1 METNPQTELRQ
12 PLLAIDIGGTWLRA
26 AVFSPG
32 MGPRKQTCTLA
43 AQGAEAVLKRLRRL
57 IGPMVD
63 QLDAP
68 LAGIAIASAGQVD
81 PDAGIVVD
89 ATANLPGFRGLDLR
103 RHLEHWNLT
112 GETKTPILVE
122 NDVNAALAAE
132 ALANSDTANM
142 VVMALGTGVG
152 GALMIDRQLV
162 RGRHFFAG
170 ELGHMILH
178 PHGRSCNCGQEGCL
192 EQYVSGPGL
201 LQTGRQYHGP
211 LETPDT
217 LWQAVG
223 EPWAEAT
230 LDHFAADLSLALTSV
245 VNLLDPDL
253 VVLAGGL
260 STTHRWWHHRLLKS
274 LAATSRKPVPLAYA
288 QFGDDS
294 ALVGAVV
301 LHRQRYLTI

>member
-1 METNPQTELRQ
+1 METNPQDELSQ

-26 AVFSPG
+26 AVFSPS

-43 AQGAEAVLKRLRRL
+43 EQGADSVLKRLRKL
-57 IGPMVD
+57 VAPMIEA
-63 QLDAP
+63 LDAP

-103 RHLEHWNLT
+103 GHLEHWDLT
-112 GETKTPILVE
+112 GEAGTPILVE

-132 ALANSDTANM
+132 ALAKPDAANM

-152 GALMIDRQLV
+152 GALMVDRQLV

-178 PHGRSCNCGQEGCL
+178 PRGRSCNCGQEGCL

-201 LQTGRQYHGP
+201 LQTILQYHRP
-211 LETPDT
+211 LETPDA

-274 LAATSRKPVPLAYA
+274 LAATSRKPIPLAYA
-288 QFGDDS
+288 HFGEDS

-301 LHRQRYLTI
+301 LHRQRYLNI